1 VSVVL
6 SGANQV
12 TAASGLKPAPSRLGR
27 PGLLPGA
34 PGCDLVC
41 HASLA
46 HLRGDAVV
54 AAATEGLELL
64 DDEADFARQI
74 NMVMASAE
82 EMTKDLVK
90 RYGGTTRKR
99 AGRKKA

>member
-1 VSVVL
+1 M
-6 SGANQV
+6 
-12 TAASGLKPAPSRLGR
+12 
-27 PGLLPGA
+27 
-34 PGCDLVC
+34 
-41 HASLA
+41 
-46 HLRGDAVV
+46 V

-64 DDEADFARQI
+64 DDEADCARQI